1 VESGF
6 DIKLGS
12 DGERDLCLDKPSLG
26 LFSFM
31 NYKLFQVPP
40 GKTVSLQKD
49 HDPAYLPKGLDKLQG
64 EKILQA
70 GTDRLSQLQDILY
83 AQNTHS
89 ILIIFQAMD
98 AAGKDGTIKHVMSG
112 INPQGC
118 QVYNFKTPSSE
129 DLDHDYLWRYSR
141 CLPERG
147 RIGIFNRSYYEEVLI
162 ARVHPEILDRQQLP
176 MIPKGEKL
184 WPQRFQEINQFEQYL
199 TNNGVV
205 ILKFFLNISKAEQ
218 KKRFLKRIDTPEK
231 NWKFATGDLEERQY
245 WDDYQKS
252 YEAVFQHTSTEVAP
266 WYVVPADRKWYTR
279 LLVADMI
286 SQRLEGLGL
295 KYPTVSKEHL
305 AFLQEARQRLEAEGV

>member
-1 VESGF
+1 
-6 DIKLGS
+6 
-12 DGERDLCLDKPSLG
+12 
-26 LFSFM
+26 M

-49 HDPAYLPKGLDKLQG
+49 YDPAYLPKNLDKLQG
-64 EKILQA
+64 EQMLQA
-70 GTDRLSQLQDILY
+70 GVVRLAQLQDILY
-83 AQNTHS
+83 AQNTYS

-98 AAGKDGTIKHVMSG
+98 AAGKDGTIKYVMSG

-162 ARVHPEILDRQQLP
+162 ARVHPEVLDRQQLP
-176 MIPKGEKL
+176 MIPKDEKL
-184 WPQRFQEINQFEQYL
+184 WAQRFQEINQFEQYL

-231 NWKFATGDLEERQY
+231 NWKFALSDLEERQY
-245 WDDYQKS
+245 WDEYQRS
-252 YEAVFQHTSTEVAP
+252 YEAVFCHTSTEVAP

-305 AFLQEARQRLEAEGV
+305 AFLQAARQRLEAEGN

>member
-1 VESGF
+1 
-6 DIKLGS
+6 
-12 DGERDLCLDKPSLG
+12 
-26 LFSFM
+26 M

-49 HDPAYLPKGLDKLQG
+49 HDTAYLPKKLDKLQG
-64 EKILQA
+64 EQMLQE
-70 GTDRLSQLQDILY
+70 GVVRLSQLQDILY
-83 AQNTHS
+83 AQNSHS

-98 AAGKDGTIKHVMSG
+98 AAGKDGTIKYVMSG

-162 ARVHPEILDRQQLP
+162 ARVHPEILDRQNLP

-231 NWKFATGDLEERQY
+231 NWKFAPSDLAERQY

-252 YEAVFQHTSTEVAP
+252 YEAMFQHTSTEAVP
-266 WYVVPADRKWYTR
+266 WYIVPADRKWYSR

-286 SQRLEGLGL
+286 NQRLEGLGL

-305 AFLQEARQRLEAEGV
+305 TFLQEARQRLEAEGN

>member
-1 VESGF
+1 
-6 DIKLGS
+6 
-12 DGERDLCLDKPSLG
+12 
-26 LFSFM
+26 M

-199 TNNGVV
+199 TNNGIV

-245 WDDYQKS
+245 WDDYQRS

-305 AFLQEARQRLEAEGV
+305 AFLQEARQRLVSEVD

>member
-1 VESGF
+1 
-6 DIKLGS
+6 
-12 DGERDLCLDKPSLG
+12 
-26 LFSFM
+26 M

-49 HDPAYLPKGLDKLQG
+49 HDTAYLPKKLDKLQG
-64 EKILQA
+64 EQMLQE
-70 GTDRLSQLQDILY
+70 GVVRLSQLQDILY
-83 AQNTHS
+83 AQNSHS

-98 AAGKDGTIKHVMSG
+98 AAGKDGTIKYVMSG

-162 ARVHPEILDRQQLP
+162 ARVHPEILDRQNLP

-231 NWKFATGDLEERQY
+231 NWKFAPSDLAERQY

-252 YEAVFQHTSTEVAP
+252 YEAMFQHTSTEAAP
-266 WYVVPADRKWYTR
+266 WYIVPADRKWYSR

-286 SQRLEGLGL
+286 NQRLEGLGL

-305 AFLQEARQRLEAEGV
+305 TFLQEARQRLEAEGN

>member
-1 VESGF
+1 MTATA
-6 DIKLGS
+6 
-12 DGERDLCLDKPSLG
+12 
-26 LFSFM
+26 M

-49 HDPAYLPKGLDKLQG
+49 HNSAYLPKNLDKLQG
-64 EKILQA
+64 EQMLQA
-70 GTDRLSQLQDILY
+70 GVVRLSQLQDILY
-83 AQNTHS
+83 AQNTYS

-98 AAGKDGTIKHVMSG
+98 AAGKDGTIKYVMSG

-231 NWKFATGDLEERQY
+231 NWKFAPGDLEERQF
-245 WDDYQKS
+245 WDDYQRN
-252 YEAVFQHTSTEVAP
+252 YEAVFRHTSTEAAP
-266 WYVVPADRKWYTR
+266 WYIVPADRKWYTR
-279 LLVADMI
+279 LVVADVI
-286 SQRLEGLGL
+286 NQRLESLNL
-295 KYPTVSKEHL
+295 KYPTVSTEHL
-305 AFLQEARQRLEAEGV
+305 TFLQEARQRLESELS

>member
-1 VESGF
+1 
-6 DIKLGS
+6 
-12 DGERDLCLDKPSLG
+12 
-26 LFSFM
+26 M
-31 NYKLFQVPP
+31 NHKLFQVSP

-49 HDPAYLPKGLDKLQG
+49 YDPAYLPKGLDKLQG
-64 EKILQA
+64 EKLLQA
-70 GTDRLSQLQDILY
+70 GIDRLSQLQDVLY
-83 AQNTHS
+83 AQNTYG
-89 ILIIFQAMD
+89 ILIVFQAMD
-98 AAGKDGTIKHVMSG
+98 AAGKDGTIKYVMSG
-112 INPQGC
+112 VNPQGC

-162 ARVHPEILDRQQLP
+162 ARVHPEVLDRQQLP

-231 NWKFATGDLEERQY
+231 NWKFGLSDLTERQY
-245 WDDYQKS
+245 WDEYQRS
-252 YEAVFQHTSTEVAP
+252 YESVFQHTSTEVAP
-266 WYVVPADRKWYTR
+266 WYIVPADRKWYTR

-305 AFLQEARQRLEAEGV
+305 AFLQEARQRLEAEGN

>member
-1 VESGF
+1 
-6 DIKLGS
+6 
-12 DGERDLCLDKPSLG
+12 
-26 LFSFM
+26 M

-40 GKTVSLQKD
+40 GKTVSLQED

-70 GTDRLSQLQDILY
+70 GVGRLSQLQDILY
-83 AQNTHS
+83 AQNTYS

-118 QVYNFKTPSSE
+118 QVYNFKTPNSE

-176 MIPKGEKL
+176 MIPKGKKL

-199 TNNGVV
+199 TNNGIV

-218 KKRFLKRIDTPEK
+218 KKRFLKRIDTLEK

-245 WDDYQKS
+245 WNDYQKS
-252 YEAVFQHTSTEVAP
+252 YEEVFRHTSTEVAP

-279 LLVADMI
+279 LLVADII
-286 SQRLEGLGL
+286 SQRLEALDL
-295 KYPTVSKEHL
+295 KYPKVSQEHL
-305 AFLQEARQRLEAEGV
+305 IFLQEARQRLEAEEN

>member
-1 VESGF
+1 
-6 DIKLGS
+6 
-12 DGERDLCLDKPSLG
+12 
-26 LFSFM
+26 M

-49 HDPAYLPKGLDKLQG
+49 YDPAYLPKNLDKLQG
-64 EKILQA
+64 EQMLQA
-70 GTDRLSQLQDILY
+70 GVVRLSQLQDILY
-83 AQNTHS
+83 AQNSHS

-98 AAGKDGTIKHVMSG
+98 AAGKDGTIKYVMSG

-129 DLDHDYLWRYSR
+129 DLDHDDLWRYAR

-162 ARVHPEILDRQQLP
+162 ARVHPEVLDRQQLP

-218 KKRFLKRIDTPEK
+218 KKRLLKRIDTPEK
-231 NWKFATGDLEERQY
+231 NWKFAVSDLEERQY
-245 WDDYQKS
+245 WDDYQRS
-252 YEAVFQHTSTEVAP
+252 YEAMFRYTSTEVAP

-305 AFLQEARQRLEAEGV
+305 AFLQEARQRLEAEGN

>member
-1 VESGF
+1 
-6 DIKLGS
+6 
-12 DGERDLCLDKPSLG
+12 
-26 LFSFM
+26 M

-49 HDPAYLPKGLDKLQG
+49 HDPAYLPRGLDKLQG

-70 GTDRLSQLQDILY
+70 GVGRLSQLQDILY

-162 ARVHPEILDRQQLP
+162 ARVHPEVLDRQQLP

-231 NWKFATGDLEERQY
+231 NWKFALSDLEERQY
-245 WDDYQKS
+245 WDDYQRS
-252 YEAVFQHTSTEVAP
+252 YEAMFRYTSTEVAP

-286 SQRLEGLGL
+286 SQRLESLNL

-305 AFLQEARQRLEAEGV
+305 AFLQEARQRLEAEGN